1 VLVTGNLPGGGFCS
15 VHGRDDRKSSLKRT
29 LDDSSHGAKKT
40 PFFKMRLIF
49 SL

>member
-1 VLVTGNLPGGGFCS
+1 
-15 VHGRDDRKSSLKRT
+15 LKRT